1 MNKKLAKRCSLIAV
15 LSVIC
20 LGLMLKKRKS
30 IIEENIKVDLL
41 GDKATYDEN
50 EGIVKATPCIKN
62 IGNTPVYI
70 RVYSDVLNTLYKD
83 LVIISLNWGKSE
95 DGYYCYK
102 KVLNPGEVSEPL
114 FKDIRVE
121 SLRGCSLDL
130 ELYCDAIAAKGYK
143 DYMEAFSEGFC

>member
-41 GDKATYDEN
+41 GDKAVYDEK
-50 EGIVKATPCIKN
+50 EGIAEATPCVKN
-62 IGNTPVYI
+62 VGNTPVYI

-83 LVIISLNWGKSE
+83 SVVISLSWEKSE
-95 DGYYCYK
+95 GYYCYK

-114 FKDIRVE
+114 FKDIRVK

-130 ELYCDAIAAKGYK
+130 ELYCDAIAAKSYK

>member
-41 GDKATYDEN
+41 GDKAIYDEK
-50 EGIVKATPCIKN
+50 EGIAEATPCVKN
-62 IGNTPVYI
+62 VGNTPVYI

-83 LVIISLNWGKSE
+83 SVVISLSWEKSE
-95 DGYYCYK
+95 GYYCYK

-114 FKDIRVE
+114 FKDIRVK

-130 ELYCDAIAAKGYK
+130 ELYCDAIAAKSYK

>member
-1 MNKKLAKRCSLIAV
+1 MNKKLAKRGSLIAV

-20 LGLMLKKRKS
+20 LGIALKKRKS
-30 IIEENIKVDLL
+30 IIKEDIIIDLL
-41 GDKATYDEN
+41 GDKAVYDEK

-83 LVIISLNWGKSE
+83 SVIISLNWEKSE
-95 DGYYCYK
+95 DEYYCYK
-102 KVLNPGEVSEPL
+102 KILNPGEVSEPL
-114 FKDIRVE
+114 FKDIRVK

-143 DYMEAFSEGFC
+143 DYMEAFSESFC

>member
-1 MNKKLAKRCSLIAV
+1 
-15 LSVIC
+15 
-20 LGLMLKKRKS
+20 MLKKRKS

-41 GDKATYDEN
+41 GDKATYDEK

-62 IGNTPVYI
+62 IGNAPVYI

-83 LVIISLNWGKSE
+83 SVIISLNWGKSE
-95 DGYYCYK
+95 GGYYCYK

-114 FKDIRVE
+114 FKDIRVK

-130 ELYCDAIAAKGYK
+130 ELYCDAIAAKSYK